1 MRGKVVAATVAAALI
16 AVPSA
21 HAQRAASVGPGT
33 PWGQTGIQLYDFNN
47 YLGNGAG
54 EITCPAPPAAP
65 TPNCVAP
72 PAPST
77 TPARLERLFA
87 WLQSKGIKNLELYGY
102 PGNPFPGTNATT
114 PLNT

>member
-1 MRGKVVAATVAAALI
+1 MDGRRKVRAGAVAIVATGALLAGASAAEAQTPPPHLGLG
-16 AVPSA
+16 VPS
-21 HAQRAASVGPGT
+21 
-33 PWGQTGIQLYDFNN
+33 GQSGIQQFNFSN

-87 WLQSKGIKNLELYGY
+87 WLQSK
-102 PGNPFPGTNATT
+102 
-114 PLNT
+114 